1 MRISSNIEK
10 ESIYNIRNLLRHNRM
25 FHKTYKPSLET
36 IGYKKFLDG
45 VYTPNEPDTSED
57 ILMGVTEFAF

>member
-1 MRISSNIEK
+1 
-10 ESIYNIRNLLRHNRM
+10 M